1 MESEINITVV
11 LASLRDQIGAMAQEK
26 AILTARIE
34 ALEQELKGKNE

>member
-34 ALEQELKGKNE
+34 ALELELKGKNE